1 MNITNNYYADLAKY
15 LLYDKKKVYFMLRIN
30 AKI

>member
-15 LLYDKKKVYFMLRIN
+15 LLYDKKVYFMLRIN